1 MNSGAR
7 YQIIVLKVHPNKE
20 LKVKELDSVK
30 QYLQANYH
38 LLTFCYGSPKNS
50 LKKTLDSMLDKK
62 LIFSPKNTLTDMIDT
77 FVKQDVSTYG
87 EIMDYCTRQQAKK
100 FNETVSKGIKKV
112 LGE

>member
-7 YQIIVLKVHPNKE
+7 YQIIVLKVYPDKD
-20 LKVKELDSVK
+20 LKVKELETVR
-30 QYLQANYH
+30 QYLGSNYK

-87 EIMDYCTRQQAKK
+87 EIIDYCTRQQAKK
-100 FNETVSKGIKKV
+100 FNETVRKGIKKV